1 MEQMKT
7 IKASLLSLIQTQLA
21 DPKCVDAEEL
31 GEVFDMLKD
40 LTEAAYYCSIVEA
53 MAEPKDDEQMMRYS
67 ERYPM
72 VRAYGENPMYYYYS
86 NGGSGSGAGNGSNG
100 SSGSNSGTTNNYYSE
115 PHYYYDEGS
124 EIGKDI
130 RNGKSWMGRRMYM
143 TDKHSKDSNQSMQEL
158 NSYIS
163 ELGEDLTNMIKDSS
177 PAEKQV
183 LSDKLQQ
190 LAMKVK

>member
-7 IKASLLSLIQTQLA
+7 IKASLLGLIQTQLA
-21 DPKCVDAEEL
+21 DPKCVDAKEL

-40 LTEAAYYCSIVEA
+40 LMEAAYYCSIVEA
-53 MAEPKDDEQMMRYS
+53 MAEPKNDEQMMRYS
-67 ERYPM
+67 EHY
-72 VRAYGENPMYYYYS
+72 PMYYY
-86 NGGSGSGAGNGSNG
+86 GANPDG
-100 SSGSNSGTTNNYYSE
+100 GTTNNYYSE

-130 RNGKSWMGRRMYM
+130 RNGKSWMQRRMYM

-163 ELGEDLTNMIKDSS
+163 ELGDDLTNMIKDSS